1 MSDNLTPRPENA
13 LALQSLRQRTID
25 ELCRH
30 FAADNLDL
38 VEFERRLDL
47 AHRVGTS
54 SELAALTSDL
64 PAAGAPEPAAAEAPR
79 ARPAVGLARRSR
91 QALLAILGGTTR
103 RGRWTPAEQ
112 STVVAIMGGAQI
124 DFRDALL
131 PPGETEIRCFA
142 FWGGIEIIV
151 PPDLVVDVDGVAIL
165 GGFEHASGGPAG
177 LPPDAPRLRITGAA
191 IMGGVE
197 IKVRA
202 ASEPVGRAI
211 AKHSYD
217 GPRSG
222 FEEIR
227 RWRHEIREQ
236 LREERQEL
244 RRQLRGS
251 FRGR

>member
-1 MSDNLTPRPENA
+1 MPDHLTPRPETA
-13 LALQSLRQRTID
+13 PALQSLRQRTID
-25 ELCRH
+25 ELCRQ

-47 AHRVGTS
+47 AHRVGTAT
-54 SELAALTSDL
+54 ELAALTSDL
-64 PAAGAPEPAAAEAPR
+64 PAADAPEPAAAEAPR
-79 ARPAVGLARRSR
+79 ARPAAGLARRGR

-103 RGRWTPAEQ
+103 RGRWTPAEK

-124 DFRDALL
+124 DFREALL
-131 PPGETEIRCFA
+131 PPGETEVQCFA

-165 GGFEHASGGPAG
+165 GGFEHSAAG
-177 LPPDAPRLRITGAA
+177 AADPPPDAPRLRITGAA
-191 IMGGVE
+191 VMGGVE

-202 ASEPVGRAI
+202 LAESGDRTI
-211 AKHSYD
+211 AKRGYD
-217 GPRSG
+217 GPRSA

-227 RWRHEIREQ
+227 RWRDDLREQ
-236 LREERQEL
+236 LREDRREL

-251 FRGR
+251 VRGR